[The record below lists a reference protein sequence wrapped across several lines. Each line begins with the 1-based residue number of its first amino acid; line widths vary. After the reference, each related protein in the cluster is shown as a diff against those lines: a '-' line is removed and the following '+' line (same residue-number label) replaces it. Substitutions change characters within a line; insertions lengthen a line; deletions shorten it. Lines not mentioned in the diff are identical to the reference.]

1 MVEIGEKKIPA
12 PRECPL
18 SQSSRGAG
26 IFLPLS
32 VDSCNDFSPKEAARI
47 YGLENVALRKF
58 FFSLDTYLFFCLK
71 SDITLKAKQ
80 SLFSKKKRKK
90 RTTNISAGE
99 R

>member
-32 VDSCNDFSPKEAARI
+32 VDSGNDFSPKEAARI

-58 FFSLDTYLFFCLK
+58 FFLWIRTY
-71 SDITLKAKQ
+71 
-80 SLFSKKKRKK
+80 FSVW
-90 RTTNISAGE
+90 NLILH
-99 R
+99 